1 MSCCDYYEKVN
12 GGATTFTV
20 AMPKLT
26 FGPGALSELGARLKM
41 RGIKRVALYTDPW
54 LATSEHLQ
62 RARDSLQEAA
72 ISFDEYAEIKI
83 EPNDVSCLDAARFY
97 SESKAEA
104 AVAVGGG
111 SVIDTAKAAVI
122 YASHPADFCDYLGP
136 PAGAGK
142 PIPAPLPP
150 IFACPTTG
158 GTGSEATAVSVI
170 KVQSLDTKF
179 ILQSPWMMPV
189 EAIVDPLCASTL
201 PSKVVASSGF
211 DLLSHALECYTARAY
226 TRWDAVND
234 PAARPT
240 VQGAN
245 PWSDLHAREAMSLI
259 DRYLVRAVNDDS
271 DIEARGNMMWG
282 ATLAGMAFGNAG
294 THLPHAFS
302 YGISHLAKSWHADQ
316 YPDRDGRFIPHGIAV
331 AVNAP
336 SVYRY
341 IAHAAPE
348 RHLEGAQCLGADT
361 RDGGPDDAGEIVA
374 DRIIDLMRRTDMPNG
389 LSGVGFEADDA
400 AALAQ
405 SAFRQRRAIA
415 NAPAD
420 ILIEDVQKIYEG
432 AVSYW
437 NG

>member
-1 MSCCDYYEKVN
+1 MSCCDYYEKVS
-12 GGATTFTV
+12 GGASTFTV

-41 RGIKRVALYTDPW
+41 RGIKHVALYTDPW
-54 LATSEHLQ
+54 LATSEHLA
-62 RARDSLQEAA
+62 RARVSLNEAS
-72 ISFDEYAEIKI
+72 ISFDEYTEVKI

-97 SESKAEA
+97 KESNAEA
-104 AVAVGGG
+104 AVAIGGG

-122 YASHPADFCDYLGP
+122 YASHPAEFTDYLGP
-136 PAGAGK
+136 PAGAGV

-201 PSKVVASSGF
+201 PARVVASSGF

-226 TRWDAVND
+226 TRWGAVDD

-245 PWSDLHAREAMSLI
+245 PWSDIHAREALSLI
-259 DRYLVRAVNDDS
+259 DRFLVRAVS
-271 DIEARGNMMWG
+271 DAEDVEARGNMMWG

-316 YPDRDGRFIPHGIAV
+316 YPDRDGKFIPHGIAV

-341 IAHAAPE
+341 IAKAAPE
-348 RHLEGAQCLGADT
+348 RHFEGAVCLGADT
-361 RDGGPDDAGEIVA
+361 RGGGSEDAGEIVSA
-374 DRIIDLMRRTDMPNG
+374 RIIDLMRSTDMPNG
-389 LSGVGFEADDA
+389 LSGVGFSAEDA
-400 AALAQ
+400 PALAA

-420 ILIEDVQKIYEG
+420 IELSDVQNIFEG

-437 NG
+437 NA